1 MPSPFTFEISLTVLN
16 HLGRQLYRNFI
27 TILGEAISNAWDA
40 DATNVWIVIDRENST
55 MSIVDDGIGM
65 TPRELQNRF
74 LKIGYTKRGIKGK
87 NTKSFKGRPYI
98 GAKGIGKLALLSCA
112 KRVSIMSRKQNF
124 EREPAGCLI
133 DNQQLDEA
141 IQQDQTAGSFPLP
154 SPDSRASQNLIN
166 HNITHG
172 TSLFFDNLKPL
183 NNRDGFLRR
192 ALAMSFRFTL
202 VDQSFTIHYNGTPVT
217 IGELRT
223 LAEHT
228 QFVWTT
234 PKFEDEFLNL
244 KPPLEHRDIEFG
256 LNAKGFIATADKPTS
271 LAIYG
276 KSERVGID
284 LFVNGR
290 LRERDLIKHFPT
302 SQHAAQYIYGQ
313 IHLNNLDEPGRDPF
327 TSSREGIIEGDPI
340 FNEFLEQLK
349 KVTQKIIGQWDEL
362 RDKYGEEGDLEN
374 PRKSPQ
380 QRAADSLI
388 GKSLKEFEP
397 KNASL
402 KVKKLLESAQSGLPE
417 AVQDY
422 SRIYI
427 LENFMREL
435 LIANKIISENDL
447 PLKKRKRIEKYYENA
462 HKDAESADLALV
474 VRRHDAPLWYL
485 GLGDLLD
492 LSNNA
497 INNNQGKMLTKR
509 LESDKATLSLLRN
522 IVMHTADLTNEGRL
536 ALNFAVQNL
545 VAKIKKTLDEM
556 DDNNSNN

>member
-40 DATNVWIVIDRENST
+40 DATNVWIVIDRKNST

-87 NTKSFKGRPYI
+87 NTKSSKGRPYI

-112 KRVSIMSRKQNF
+112 KRVSIMSCKQNS

-154 SPDSRASQNLIN
+154 TPDSHTSRSLTDY
-166 HNITHG
+166 NITHG
-172 TSLFFDNLKPL
+172 TSLFFDGLRPL
-183 NNRDGFLRR
+183 NNTDEFLRR

-202 VDQSFTIHYNGTPVT
+202 VDRSFTIHYNGIPVT
-217 IGELRT
+217 VGELRT

-234 PKFEDEFLNL
+234 PKFEDEFLYL
-244 KPPLEHRDIEFG
+244 KPPLEHQDIEFG
-256 LNAKGFIATADKPTS
+256 LDARGFIATADKPTS

-276 KSERVGID
+276 KGERVGID

-290 LRERDLIKHFPT
+290 LRERDLIRHSPT

-313 IHLNNLDEPGRDPF
+313 IHLDSLDEPGHDPF
-327 TSSREGIIEGDPI
+327 TSSREGIIEGDPT
-340 FNEFLEQLK
+340 FNKFLEQLK
-349 KVTQKIIGQWDEL
+349 NVTQKIIRQWDEL
-362 RDKYGEEGDLEN
+362 RDKYGEEGDSEN

-397 KNASL
+397 KNASS
-402 KVKKLLESAQSGLPE
+402 KVKKLLKSAQSGLRE

-435 LIANKIISENDL
+435 LIENKIISENDL
-447 PLKKRKRIEKYYENA
+447 PLKKRKKIERYYKDARN
-462 HKDAESADLALV
+462 DAESADLALV

-485 GLGDLLD
+485 GLEDLLD
-492 LSNNA
+492 LSNNTV
-497 INNNQGKMLTKR
+497 NNNYGRSLTKR
-509 LESDKATLSLLRN
+509 LEADKATLSLLRN
-522 IVMHTADLTNEGRL
+522 IVMHTADLTNEGRM
-536 ALNFAVQNL
+536 ALNLAVQNL
-545 VAKIKKTLDEM
+545 MAKIKKALDDM
-556 DDNNSNN
+556 DKNDSN